1 VTTISCRW
9 LRLPQP
15 TATAIVNAA
24 SLLRGQQTFLR
35 TRRMTMAHFY
45 EPQTIEAKWQQAWA
59 EQHVFRTPEGAAL
72 ATKPKYYV
80 LDMFPYPSGD
90 GLHVGHPKGYTA
102 SDVIAR
108 VRRMQGYNVLHP
120 MGWDAF
126 GLPAERAADRAG
138 VHPAVITQRNIA
150 TFRRQLQ
157 RLGLSYDWDREVDS
171 SSPDYYRWTQ
181 WIFLKLLEKGLA
193 YVAEVPV
200 NWCPALGTVLSNE
213 EVQDGKYIETG
224 DPVERRLMRQW
235 MLRITAYA
243 ERLLADLDTLDWPES
258 LKEMQR
264 NWIGRSEGALIT
276 FAIAGPEAS
285 TPSLGQAGGLS
296 FTVFTTRPDTLFGA
310 TYCVL
315 SPEHSLV
322 DQITTAAQ
330 RAPVA
335 DYVTTAKQKSER
347 QRIADVREKS
357 GVFTGA
363 YAINPANGQAI
374 PIWIADYVLASYGTG
389 AIMAVPGHDE
399 RDHEFARQFDL
410 PIIEVVQPTAGA
422 ALPPITEAAY
432 TGDGTLVNSGFLDG
446 LAVTAAKAT
455 MIDWLVAQ
463 GHGVREIQYRL
474 RDWLFSRQ
482 RYWGEPFPVVLVDD
496 GTMVAVPADQL
507 PVTLPHIDEARRQ
520 APAGEL
526 INPLA
531 RAGDEWL
538 LVTLPDGRTG
548 VRETNTMPQW
558 AGSCWYYLRFIDP
571 HNDQAPWDE
580 AAERYWMPVDLYIGG
595 VEHAVLHLLYA
606 RFWHKVLYDC
616 GLVSTKEPFQKLFNQ
631 GLIQAYSYQDRD
643 GKYYRR
649 EQVRQDGEQWVSTT
663 TEKPVQVQLE
673 KMSKSK
679 LNVFGLDDVVDEFGG
694 DTLRLYELFMGP
706 VSASAPWNMDGME
719 GVRRFLV
726 RLWRLVV
733 DEEQGGLDRR
743 LVDVPAASAPA
754 LNRLLHQTIQ
764 GVSESVDS
772 IDKLNTAVSR
782 MMEFL
787 NAAARSEALP
797 LSIVKTFLRLVG
809 PFAPHLAEELWQRLG
824 EPDFIAR
831 AAWPTYDPALT
842 VGETKEIPVQINGR
856 LRTVITVAV
865 DADDAQVEQTAL
877 ADPVI
882 QRHLDGK
889 PVQRVII
896 VPGRLV
902 NLMVK

>member
-1 VTTISCRW
+1 
-9 LRLPQP
+9 
-15 TATAIVNAA
+15 
-24 SLLRGQQTFLR
+24 
-35 TRRMTMAHFY
+35 MAHAY
-45 EPQTIEAKWQQAWA
+45 DPKTIEPKWQQAWA
-59 EQHVFRTPEGAAL
+59 DHAVFGTPQGDEVPR
-72 ATKPKYYV
+72 KPKYYV

-138 VHPAVITQRNIA
+138 VHPAVITKRNIA

-157 RLGLSYDWDREVDS
+157 RLGFSYDWAREIDS

-181 WIFLKLLEKGLA
+181 WIFLKLFEKGLA
-193 YVAEVPV
+193 YIAEVPV

-235 MLRITAYA
+235 MLKITAYA
-243 ERLLADLDTLDWPES
+243 ERLLADLDELDWPES

-264 NWIGRSEGALIT
+264 NWIGRSEGASIT
-276 FAIAGPEAS
+276 FPIQGSAA
-285 TPSLGQAGGLS
+285 TM
-296 FTVFTTRPDTLFGA
+296 TVFTTRPDTLFGA

-315 SPEHSLV
+315 APEHPLV
-322 DQITTAAQ
+322 ALITPPVQ
-330 RAPVA
+330 RRTVDEYINLARN
-335 DYVTTAKQKSER
+335 KSDR

-363 YAINPANGQAI
+363 HAINPATGAAI
-374 PIWIADYVLASYGTG
+374 PIWVADYVLMSYGTG

-399 RDHEFARQFDL
+399 RDHAFARQFDL
-410 PIIEVVQPTAGA
+410 TIIEVVRPQSADANRPS
-422 ALPPITEAAY
+422 IVEAAY
-432 TGDGTLVNSGFLDG
+432 TGDGVAVNSGFLNGKSVAD
-446 LAVTAAKAT
+446 AKAA
-455 MIDWLVAQ
+455 MLDWLEET
-463 GHGVREIQYRL
+463 GHGVREVQYRL

-482 RYWGEPFPVVLVDD
+482 RYWGEPFPVVILED
-496 GTMVAVPADQL
+496 GTIVAVPEAAL
-507 PVTLPHIDEARRQ
+507 PVLLPAIDRDKNKASSD
-520 APAGEL
+520 AMAS
-526 INPLA
+526 PLA
-531 RAGDEWL
+531 RAGDDWL

-548 VRETNTMPQW
+548 MRETNTMPQW

-571 HNDQAPWDE
+571 HNGEQPWSPT
-580 AAERYWMPVDLYIGG
+580 AEQYWMPVDLYIGG

-649 EQVRQDGEQWVSTT
+649 EEVMPRDDTWIAAATG
-663 TEKPVQVQLE
+663 KPVVTQLE

-679 LNVFGLDDVVDEFGG
+679 LNVFGLDEVIEEYSG
-694 DTLRLYELFMGP
+694 DALRLYELFMGP
-706 VSASAPWNMDGME
+706 VSASAPWNMDGLE
-719 GVRRFLV
+719 GLTRFLF
-726 RLWRLVV
+726 RLWRLVI
-733 DEEQGGLDRR
+733 DEQTGGLNAQI
-743 LVDVPAASAPA
+743 VDVPADTVPA
-754 LNRLLHQTIQ
+754 LQRLLHQTIQ
-764 GVSESVDS
+764 GISESIES

-787 NAAARSEALP
+787 NAATRSAILP
-797 LSIVKTFLRLVG
+797 LVIVKTYLRLIG
-809 PFAPHLAEELWQRLG
+809 PFAPHIAEELWQRLG

-831 AAWPTYDPALT
+831 APWPVFDPALL
-842 VGETKEIPVQINGR
+842 VGATLEIPVQVNGR
-856 LRTVITVAV
+856 LRSVITTDAAV
-865 DADDAQVEQTAL
+865 DEHTLEQLAL
-877 ADPVI
+877 ADPTVA
-882 QRHLDGK
+882 RHIVGK
-889 PVQRVII
+889 TVQRVIV

-902 NLMVK
+902 NLIVN

>member
-1 VTTISCRW
+1 MSH
-9 LRLPQP
+9 
-15 TATAIVNAA
+15 
-24 SLLRGQQTFLR
+24 S
-35 TRRMTMAHFY
+35 Y
-45 EPQTIEAKWQQAWA
+45 DPQTIEAKWQQAWA
-59 EQHVFRTPEGAAL
+59 DHAVFRTPEGDEL
-72 ATKPKYYV
+72 PGKPKYYV

-138 VHPAVITQRNIA
+138 VHPAEITQRNIV

-157 RLGLSYDWDREVDS
+157 RLGFSYDWAREIDS

-181 WIFLKLLEKGLA
+181 WIFLQLLEKDLA

-235 MLRITAYA
+235 MLKITAYA

-264 NWIGRSEGALIT
+264 NWIGRSEGAS
-276 FAIAGPEAS
+276 IAFPIQGRSA
-285 TPSLGQAGGLS
+285 TL
-296 FTVFTTRPDTLFGA
+296 TVFTTRPDTLFGA

-315 SPEHSLV
+315 APEHPLV
-322 DQITTAAQ
+322 TLITPPAQ
-330 RAPVA
+330 RQAVDA
-335 DYVTTAKQKSER
+335 YVTLARNKSDR
-347 QRIADVREKS
+347 QRIADVHEKS

-363 YAINPANGQAI
+363 HAINPATGDAI
-374 PIWIADYVLASYGTG
+374 PIWVADYVLMSYGTG

-399 RDHEFARQFDL
+399 RDHNFARQFDL
-410 PIIEVVQPTAGA
+410 PIIEVVLSTDEDTNRPS
-422 ALPPITEAAY
+422 IVEEAY
-432 TGDGTLVNSGFLDG
+432 TGDGVAVNSGFLNGKLVAD
-446 LAVTAAKAT
+446 AKAA
-455 MIDWLVAQ
+455 MITWLEEN
-463 GHGVREIQYRL
+463 GYGRREVQYRL

-482 RYWGEPFPVVLVDD
+482 RYWGEPFPVVILED
-496 GTMVAVPADQL
+496 GSVVAVPVEQL
-507 PVTLPHIDEARRQ
+507 PVTLPAISNERRNEPM
-520 APAGEL
+520 AEL

-531 RAGDEWL
+531 RAGDDWL

-548 VRETNTMPQW
+548 LRETNTMPQW

-571 HNDQAPWDE
+571 HNAEQPWSPT
-580 AAERYWMPVDLYIGG
+580 AEQYWMPVDLYIGG

-616 GLVSTKEPFQKLFNQ
+616 GLVSTQEPFQKLFNQ
-631 GLIQAYSYQDRD
+631 GLIQAHSYQDRD

-649 EQVRQDGEQWVSTT
+649 AEVVPHDDTWVTAAT
-663 TEKPVQVQLE
+663 GKPVVTQLE

-679 LNVFGLDDVVDEFGG
+679 LNVFGLDEVIEEYSG
-694 DTLRLYELFMGP
+694 DALRLYELFMGP

-719 GVRRFLV
+719 GLKRFLF
-726 RLWRLVV
+726 RLWRLVI
-733 DEEQGGLDRR
+733 DEQSGAPDAKI
-743 LVDVPAASAPA
+743 VDVPADTVPA
-754 LNRLLHQTIQ
+754 LQRLLHQTIQ
-764 GVSESVDS
+764 GISESIES

-787 NAAARSEALP
+787 NVAARSEILP
-797 LSIVKTFLRLVG
+797 LTIVKTYLRLVG
-809 PFAPHLAEELWQRLG
+809 PFAPHIAEELWQRLG
-824 EPDFIAR
+824 EADFIAR
-831 AAWPTYDPALT
+831 APWPVFDPALL
-842 VGETKEIPVQINGR
+842 VGKTLEIPVQVNGR
-856 LRTVITVAV
+856 LRTVLTVDV
-865 DADDAQVEQTAL
+865 DVDEHTLQQLAL
-877 ADPVI
+877 ADTTVA
-882 QRHLDGK
+882 RHMVGK
-889 PVQRVII
+889 AMQRVIV

-902 NLMVK
+902 NIIAK